1 MVSVWERPGVRGTAH
16 HCEES
21 SESAQDWI
29 RALSVVVGG
38 YDMPVRSIE
47 DAWWGWLEAGVQRRK
62 ARPRDGL
69 CVLYDSVCFARLAYF
84 CPATLLQTLVAAA
97 TETL

>member
-1 MVSVWERPGVRGTAH
+1 MGGTAH

-62 ARPRDGL
+62 ARPRDGP
-69 CVLYDSVCFARLAYF
+69 CVWCMIRYASPVDHTFAPRLSYKQLS
-84 CPATLLQTLVAAA
+84 PLRP
-97 TETL
+97 